1 MSSSGS
7 RIARSLANR
16 PRVLLADEPTG
27 NLDSRN
33 GDAVLELIRG
43 LWLAEGLTVVLI
55 THDSA
60 ITADA
65 PRLVRLADGEILPD
79 EQLAIA
85 GVSR

>member
-1 MSSSGS
+1 M
-7 RIARSLANR
+7 
-16 PRVLLADEPTG
+16 
-27 NLDSRN
+27 
-33 GDAVLELIRG
+33 LELIRG